1 MTDRYALLSL
11 YRSLT
16 RHKLYAVLN
25 IGGLAVGVAVFLV
38 LGLYVRFETSFERW
52 LPHHDQIY
60 LIQTE
65 LHLPGSPFNG
75 AYPGSMAG
83 MLEQLRQDF
92 PRLTGTRIRGGAGAG
107 SVMRDGVAQR
117 ENVAQVDPSLFD
129 VFDLPM
135 VKGDGRRALADPSAA
150 LVSRSAARKYF
161 GSADPI
167 GQTMTIGFD
176 GPQLFRVAGV
186 FEDLPANSDLRAAI
200 LTPIPRTPP
209 PMRWDWYR
217 WGAIGVTTFVRFP
230 SRAAADGFAA
240 RLPAFL
246 KRHATQGLGPD
257 PNAILSLPL
266 LPLTDLHLQPPGA
279 ESASRVATL
288 VTLAIVGV
296 LTLLIAIVNYVNLAT
311 ARAGLRAREVAMRKV
326 VGASRAALVAHFLGE
341 ALLASTLATLG
352 GLILAELALP
362 FVNANAG
369 LSLTMPYAVLV
380 PALVALAI
388 GIGLVAG
395 FYPAMLLSR
404 FPAAAVLASARS
416 PGGGQAGGR
425 LREML
430 VVVQFGL
437 AIALLTGTIVLLEQ
451 TRHLRQ
457 VDLGFRR
464 DGLIAV
470 PSFAADD
477 LAPQQRQALLAAV
490 RALPGVVAVATADA
504 AAGGGNPGNGDDAG
518 GGEGGAGIDIVAMPG
533 HPGPGLTMLRF
544 NVGPDFFRVYGPRL
558 LAGRLLDDAHRRDDA
573 TDWTKG
579 KDGFNVVI
587 DRAAATALGFR
598 SAQAAV
604 GRTIG
609 GNQPRTIVGVIDPM
623 RFFSPRSPRQPSV
636 YYYFP
641 AIPPRATATIRFQG
655 DPRTVLAAVGDAWRR
670 IAPQVPVIADPVTRR
685 LANFYAADDR
695 TARLLGVAALLAV
708 AIACIGLWGLAA
720 FNAARRMHEIGIR
733 KVLGA
738 SSTDIARLLV
748 GQFLRPVLVA
758 NLIAWPLAFTGLRLW
773 LAGFSD
779 RIALSPLHFLAAS
792 ALALLIAIATILV
805 QALRASRAAPG
816 WALRHD

>member
-16 RHKLYAVLN
+16 RHKLHAALN

-92 PRLTGTRIRGGAGAG
+92 PGLAGTRIRGGAGAG
-107 SVMRDGVAQR
+107 SVMRGGIAQR
-117 ENVAQVDPSLFD
+117 EDVAQVDASFFD

-135 VKGDGRRALADPSAA
+135 VAGDGRRALADPSAA
-150 LVSRSAARKYF
+150 LVSRSAARRYF

-176 GPQLFRVAGV
+176 GPQVFRVAGV
-186 FEDLPANSDLRAAI
+186 FEDLPANTDLRAAI

-217 WGAIGVTTFVRFP
+217 WGTAALSTFVRFP
-230 SRAAADGFAA
+230 TRAAADDFAA
-240 RLPAFL
+240 KLPAFL
-246 KRHATQGLGPD
+246 RRRVGHDFGPD

-288 VTLAIVGV
+288 VTLGIVGV
-296 LTLLIAIVNYVNLAT
+296 LALLIAIVNYVNLAT

-326 VGASRAALVAHFLGE
+326 VGASRAALVAQFMAE
-341 ALLASTLATLG
+341 AILASALATLG
-352 GLILAELALP
+352 GLILTELALP
-362 FVNANAG
+362 FVNATAG
-369 LSLTMPYAVLV
+369 LSIRLPYLTLLPWLIVLTI
-380 PALVALAI
+380 LV
-388 GIGLVAG
+388 GLVAG
-395 FYPAMLLSR
+395 LYPALLLSR
-404 FPAAAVLASARS
+404 FPAASVLASARM
-416 PGGGQAGGR
+416 PGGGRAGRR

-437 AIALLTGTIVLLEQ
+437 ATALLTGTLVLTAQ

-457 VDLGFRR
+457 ADLGFRR
-464 DGLIAV
+464 DGLLAL

-477 LAPQQRQALLAAV
+477 LAREQRQALLAAF
-490 RALPGVVAVATADA
+490 RAIPGVVAVGTADA
-504 AAGGGNPGNGDDAG
+504 TPGNGVGNAS
-518 GGEGGAGIDIVAMPG
+518 EQGGAGVDIIAMPG
-533 HPGPGLTMLRF
+533 RSGPGLSVLRI
-544 NVGPDFFRVYGPRL
+544 NTGPDFFRVYAPRL
-558 LAGRLLDDAHRRDDA
+558 LAGRRLDDAHRRDDA

-579 KDGFNVVI
+579 QDGFNVVV
-587 DRAAATALGFR
+587 DRTAAAALGFR
-598 SAQAAV
+598 SAQAAI
-604 GRTIG
+604 GRTVG
-609 GNQPRTIVGVIDPM
+609 GAQPRTIVGVIEPL
-623 RFFSPRSPRQPSV
+623 RFFSPRRPLSPTLYF
-636 YYYFP
+636 YYP
-641 AIPPRATATIRFQG
+641 ATPPRGLATLRYT
-655 DPRTVLAAVGDAWRR
+655 GDARATQMAVAAAWHR
-670 IAPQVPVIADPVTRR
+670 IAPQVPLVAEPVDRR
-685 LANFYAADDR
+685 LREFYAADDR
-695 TARLLGVAALLAV
+695 AARLLAAGALLAV

-738 SSTDIARLLV
+738 SSADIARLLT
-748 GQFLRPVLVA
+748 GQFLRPVVIA
-758 NLIAWPLAFTGLRLW
+758 NLIAWPLAFVGLRLW

-779 RIALSPLHFLAAS
+779 RIALSPLYFLSAS
-792 ALALLIAIATILV
+792 LLALLIAVATILV
-805 QALRASRAAPG
+805 QSLRASRAAPA